1 MSASSKIRKTK
12 SYVIRKKIE
21 LSLSMR
27 GQRTLLHI
35 FNKPR
40 RNKRAG
46 VGTTASCLSRFIHP
60 SAPIREQYPNT
71 HQKERL
77 TNLFITGRQ
86 VRLICRGSKGT
97 EAYLLHHNDFENVD
111 LYAAS
116 QNVTITAEGPS
127 ESLFE
132 APIRV
137 NDDKNA
143 AAEREREENSE
154 ERKLL
159 PLSVSAGRN
168 MTRDDFLELRN
179 ARFTVDD
186 NNEPVPENIPVATT
200 VDAVADTAID
210 RNTIAAEDW
219 GFDGVYQWRT
229 SGGGFFSPAKLKTTY
244 SSSITRMSILEFFLL
259 FYPFDYIKLVLVP
272 QTNKHLDHRDMDFS
286 EFLIFVGCW
295 LYMACFE
302 GVVDRRMWWSNM

>member
-1 MSASSKIRKTK
+1 MLFG
-12 SYVIRKKIE
+12 KKLNSHLVWE
-21 LSLSMR
+21 VNVHLYTFFYM
-27 GQRTLLHI
+27 
-35 FNKPR
+35 PR
-40 RNKRAG
+40 RKKRAG
-46 VGTTASCLSRFIHP
+46 VGTMSSCLSCFIQP

-97 EAYLLHHNDFENVD
+97 EAYLLHHNIFENVD

-137 NDDKNA
+137 NNDKNA

-154 ERKLL
+154 ESKLL

-168 MTRDDFLELRN
+168 MTHDDFLELRN
-179 ARFTVDD
+179 AR
-186 NNEPVPENIPVATT
+186 
-200 VDAVADTAID
+200 
-210 RNTIAAEDW
+210 
-219 GFDGVYQWRT
+219 
-229 SGGGFFSPAKLKTTY
+229 
-244 SSSITRMSILEFFLL
+244 
-259 FYPFDYIKLVLVP
+259 
-272 QTNKHLDHRDMDFS
+272 
-286 EFLIFVGCW
+286 
-295 LYMACFE
+295 
-302 GVVDRRMWWSNM
+302 